1 MNPSTGELGRVASN
15 EAPVEPGVRRFDSEA
30 DMKAAGFTVPVR
42 DDDIPE
48 LRGKNRKQRRAWLK
62 SRGML

>member
-1 MNPSTGELGRVASN
+1 MNPNTGELGRVASG

-30 DMKAAGFTVPVR
+30 DMKAAGFTVPVGEQ
-42 DDDIPE
+42 DIPE

-62 SRGML
+62 ARGLL